1 MFLFCPRERAVE
13 ISQKG
18 REAINRKYRQRR
30 RKSQKVRNKTMAE
43 EVRNTENEQ
52 ETLQNQ
58 QEHEKDNNEV
68 ENPITEEVMARAAQA
83 EADAKKW
90 KKEFDKQSS
99 QIASLKKTVQSLKE
113 LQTAEQRKET
123 EDQEAKEAHDA
134 EFSRLQEFEKKT
146 LAKERYLMQGMSVEM
161 AAKAADAEVSGD
173 MEALTDIQRQ
183 HTEATL
189 KAAKAEW
196 LNSTPQPNFGTGDYG
211 SMSKKDIMAIKDTAE
226 RQKAILANRHLFGI

>member
-1 MFLFCPRERAVE
+1 
-13 ISQKG
+13 
-18 REAINRKYRQRR
+18 
-30 RKSQKVRNKTMAE
+30 MAE
-43 EVRNTENEQ
+43 EIKNSAMEQ
-52 ETLQNQ
+52 EQGNITNELENGNVGEEQNT
-58 QEHEKDNNEV
+58 
-68 ENPITEEVMARAAQA
+68 PSIEEVMAGKAQA

-161 AAKAADAEVSGD
+161 ASKAANAEVNGNMD
-173 MEALTDIQRQ
+173 ELANIQKQ
-183 HTEATL
+183 HTESTL
-189 KAAKAEW
+189 KSARADWQK
-196 LNSTPQPNFGTGDYG
+196 SIPQPQFGTGEYS
-211 SMSKKDIMAIKDTAE
+211 SMTKEEIMAIKDDET
-226 RQKAILANRHLFGI
+226 RVQAIAQNQHLFKTN